1 MSQAE
6 KKVKWCLNKAKREL
20 EESDKHRGLVQGN
33 SNLEEAKNHISKAEH
48 YLSASDYLKTGDFS
62 DISAS
67 TLFYTIY
74 HSLLAISAKFGYESE
89 NQECTFALIHWLAEE
104 GKIDFNKDLL
114 DKIALLSSGKD
125 DKDTIVKIRERFQYG
140 TELEMQE
147 KLYQKMLDFAR
158 DVLGK
163 AKVVVEERL

>member
-20 EESDKHRGLVQGN
+20 EGGDKHRGLVQ
-33 SNLEEAKNHISKAEH
+33 SKPDLEGAKNHISKAEH
-48 YLSASDYLKTGDFS
+48 YLMASDYLKTGDFS

-104 GKIDFNKDLL
+104 GKIDFDKGLL
-114 DKIALLSSGKD
+114 DEIALLSSGKE
-125 DKDTIVKIRERFQYG
+125 DKDTLVKVRERFQYG
-140 TELEMQE
+140 TELEMHE
-147 KLYQKMLDFAR
+147 KLYRKMLDFAR

-163 AKVVVEERL
+163 AKVAVEG